1 MRVYLEF
8 LKNAFQSN
16 LAYKMNVFLSLI
28 SSILVFLVQIYFW
41 RALFQDIGQ
50 TQTNMGVIS
59 FRDMVT
65 YTLVSTGIS
74 ISISTR
80 TVFAVSG
87 KIRSGEIAVDLIK
100 PVSMKGMLFFDALG
114 NNGFRVV
121 FELVPFLIV
130 GTLMFSIRLPSEP
143 YFFLFIISTINGM
156 LIYFLISYLIG
167 LIGFWFLS
175 VGSLSVLFN
184 VLINVFSGEM
194 VPLWFFPDFLYELS
208 AFLPF
213 RLIYF
218 APLAIFLEKTVLA
231 DAIGFIFQQ
240 FLWIGILAGIERIL
254 WMRAFRKLVI
264 QGG

>member
-1 MRVYLEF
+1 MRVYIEF

-16 LAYKMNVFLSLI
+16 LAYKMNVFLSLV
-28 SSILVFLVQIYFW
+28 SSIVVLLVQIYFW

-74 ISISTR
+74 IAINTT
-80 TVFAVSG
+80 TVFKVNDR
-87 KIRSGEIAVDLIK
+87 IRTGEIAMDLIK
-100 PVSMKGMLFFDALG
+100 PVSLKGMLFCDALG
-114 NNGFRVV
+114 NNGFRMV
-121 FELVPFLIV
+121 FQLTPFLIV
-130 GTLMFSIRLPSEP
+130 GILMFGIRLPSEP
-143 YFFLFIISTINGM
+143 YLILFVISAINGM
-156 LIYFLISYLIG
+156 MIYFSISYLIG
-167 LIGFWFLS
+167 LIGFWFLA
-175 VGSLSVLFN
+175 VTSLSMLFN
-184 VLINVFSGEM
+184 VVINVFSGEM

-231 DAIGFIFQQ
+231 DAIGFILQQ
-240 FLWIGILAGIERIL
+240 FLWIGILVGIERII
-254 WMRAFRKLVI
+254 WVRAVRKLVI

>member
-1 MRVYLEF
+1 MKVYIEF

-16 LAYKMNVFLSLI
+16 LAYKMNVFLSLV
-28 SSILVFLVQIYFW
+28 SSIVVLLVQIYFW

-59 FRDMVT
+59 FRDMVS

-74 ISISTR
+74 IAISTR
-80 TVFAVSG
+80 TMFAVG
-87 KIRSGEIAVDLIK
+87 DKIRSGEIAMDLIK
-100 PVSMKGMLFFDALG
+100 PVSLKGMLFFSALG
-114 NNGFRVV
+114 NNGFRMV
-121 FELVPFLIV
+121 FELMPFLIV
-130 GTLMFSIRLPSEP
+130 GVLMFGIRLPSEP
-143 YFFLFIISTINGM
+143 HFFLFIISAINGM
-156 LIYFLISYLIG
+156 MIYFSISYLIG
-167 LIGFWFLS
+167 LIGFWFLA
-175 VGSLSVLFN
+175 VGSLSMLFN

-194 VPLWFFPDFLYELS
+194 VPLWFFPEFLYELS

-231 DAIGFIFQQ
+231 DAIGFVLQQ
-240 FLWIGILAGIERIL
+240 FLWIGILTGIERIL
-254 WMRAFRKLVI
+254 WMRAVRKLVI